1 MTAPTARIDRERM
14 ERDLAEHLAG
24 REGDGLLPR
33 SDQARLKTHV
43 IEAHGARTLREARER
58 LEAAAQRD
66 GGELTATDD
75 ASLFLLTTTLG
86 SESGGEPA
94 GFWVD
99 TANPRFWLLHA
110 KTKADPTRQALR
122 RLVTHNPQLDVAWLP
137 RHQMRLLQ
145 HQFIPFGFRLG
156 FDERLFYKGRDIADL
171 EEPTHKLAVE
181 HAGVGAESMYALFEA
196 NDLTR
201 RAMAVAE
208 VAFWERGDAGTQV
221 MRLSRDGRLLSQG
234 QSIDSHLGAAHRML
248 SHYERFVLALEQ
260 RFALRMSDSESGD
273 VVIEG
278 RPLSLGAA
286 KPAGFAFKQLVERL
300 VSGVEPFRLLGSVD
314 WRDDDLAWVDAVD
327 LHTATAVRLDLTPE
341 WVRMYLGAGL
351 CGNTLARFV
360 TNLQR
365 SYNADLRFLDAA
377 SHDLLGPDVS
387 ASIASA

>member
-1 MTAPTARIDRERM
+1 MIDREYM

-24 REGDGLLPR
+24 REGAGLLPR
-33 SDQARLKTHV
+33 SVQARLKTHV
-43 IEAHGARTLREARER
+43 IETHGAKTLDEARQR
-58 LEAAAQRD
+58 LEAAVETD
-66 GGELTATDD
+66 GAELTPTDD
-75 ASLFLLTTTLG
+75 ASLFLLTTTLDIDQG
-86 SESGGEPA
+86 AEQA

-122 RLVTHNPQLDVAWLP
+122 RLVAHNPELDVAWLP

-145 HQFIPFGFRLG
+145 HRFSPFGFRLG

-181 HAGVGAESMYALFEA
+181 HAGVGAESMYELFEA
-196 NDLTR
+196 NELTR

-208 VAFWERGDAGTQV
+208 VAFWERGNSGTQV

-234 QSIDSHLGAAHRML
+234 QSLDSHLGAAHLML
-248 SHYERFVLALEQ
+248 GHYERFVRELEH
-260 RFALRMSDSESGD
+260 RFALRIREADNGD
-273 VVIEG
+273 VLIEG
-278 RPLSLGAA
+278 RPLALQAA
-286 KPAGFAFKQLVERL
+286 KPEGFAFKQLVERL
-300 VSGVEPFRLLGSVD
+300 VSGVEPFRLLGSID

-327 LHTATAVRLDLTPE
+327 LHTATAVRLDLTPD
-341 WVRMYLGAGL
+341 WIRMYLGAGL

-377 SHDLLGPDVS
+377 SQDLLGPNITATVG
-387 ASIASA
+387 AA